1 MDQQRWKTFVES
13 SLRHPIPRP
22 LYPLLQVAKVSL
34 DLGSWIV
41 AVLIAAQIRWA
52 MVSSTPEWG
61 LFFRTTVFC
70 CGGQLLAGI
79 ATGLYRQ
86 RRRYS
91 SFEEVALLVR
101 VTVFALVFA
110 AVIDS
115 LFSSRTPLSA
125 LLVGGV
131 VALLAM
137 MAVRYVWRAVAG
149 VRRRPE
155 PDEEVR
161 LLVFGA
167 GDRGCGIVDELVDAK
182 GTPYVPVG
190 LIDDDRAKRK
200 FTVRGVHVLGTLKQ
214 ISVIA
219 AEYRASALLVAV
231 SDVSPR
237 LMQRLLEQAEQCDPP
252 LKVKVLSPISSL
264 FGEKVQTSDIQDLS
278 EEDLLGRRKI
288 DTDMGSIADYIRG
301 KRVLVTGA
309 GGSIGSELCR
319 QLHHFHP
326 ERLVMLDRDESAL
339 QRVQLS
345 IEGRALLDTPD
356 LVLADLRDH
365 ERIMSV
371 FADVRPHVVFH
382 AAALKHLTLLEAN
395 PEEALKSN
403 IWGTQTVLD
412 ASQAVGVHTFVN
424 ISTDKAASPSC
435 VLGYSKRIA
444 ERLTSHAAQTSV
456 KGTYVSVRFGNVLGS
471 QGSVLTTFRKQVEEG
486 NPLTVTHP
494 DITRYFMLI
503 EEAVQLVIQA
513 GAIGQAGEV
522 LVLDMGEPVRIA
534 DVAQTLIRRS
544 GRDLPIVYTGMR
556 AGEKMHEDL
565 LGPGEDDVRPTHP
578 LITQASVPALAPKSV
593 ESVDTRVGREA
604 LIRQLH
610 VLSALAP
617 TDQTNAKVYSLPD
630 PTDVLA
636 SQTNRK
642 TALRN
647 QEHELNGTPLRS
659 GTSSPLGANAESQ
672 EQAV

>member
-1 MDQQRWKTFVES
+1 MGQRSWKQFLES
-13 SLRHPIPRP
+13 ALRKPIPRSM
-22 LYPLLQVAKVSL
+22 YPLLQPAKVAL
-34 DLGSWIV
+34 DLSSWVV
-41 AVLIAAQIRWA
+41 AVVIATQVRLA
-52 MVSSTPEWG
+52 MVSMNLDWVQLG
-61 LFFRTTVFC
+61 RTMVFC
-70 CGGQLLAGI
+70 CGGQVVAGL
-79 ATGLYRQ
+79 ATGLYRN

-101 VTVFALVFA
+101 VTLFAILIA
-110 AVIDS
+110 AALES
-115 LFSSRTPLSA
+115 MFSPRTPLSA
-125 LLVGGV
+125 LFVGGV
-131 VALLAM
+131 VALLSM
-137 MAVRYVWRAVAG
+137 MAARYLWRAIAG
-149 VRRRPE
+149 IRRRPE
-155 PDEEVR
+155 PDEAVR

-167 GDRGCGIVDELVDAK
+167 GDRGCGIVDELVDAR
-182 GTPYVPVG
+182 GSSYLPVG
-190 LIDDDRAKRK
+190 LIDDDPSKRK

-214 ISVIA
+214 ISVVA
-219 AEYRASALLVAV
+219 SEYRASALLVAV

-237 LMQRLLEQAEQCDPP
+237 LMQRLLEQAEMCDPP

-264 FGEKVQTSDIQDLS
+264 FGEKLQTSDIQDLS

-288 DTDMGSIADYIRG
+288 DTDLGSIADYIRG

-365 ERIMSV
+365 DRIMSI
-371 FADVRPHVVFH
+371 FGDVKPHVVFH

-395 PEEALKSN
+395 PDEALKSN
-403 IWGTQTVLD
+403 VWGTQTVLD
-412 ASQAVGVHTFVN
+412 AAQASGVSTFVN

-444 ERLTSHAAQTSV
+444 ERLTAHAAHTSTT
-456 KGTYVSVRFGNVLGS
+456 GTYVSVRFGNVLGS
-471 QGSVLTTFRKQVEEG
+471 QGSVLTTFRKQIADG
-486 NPLTVTHP
+486 NPLTVTDP
-494 DITRYFMLI
+494 EVTRYFMLI

-522 LVLDMGEPVRIA
+522 LVLDMGEPVRIV

-544 GRDLPIVYTGMR
+544 GLDLPIVYTGMR
-556 AGEKMHEDL
+556 PGEKMHEDL
-565 LGPGEDDVRPTHP
+565 LGPGEDDVRPAHP
-578 LITQASVPALAPKSV
+578 LITHAAVPALPPWSV
-593 ESVDTRVGREA
+593 ASIDTSVGREA
-604 LIRQLH
+604 LIGEMHFLAA
-610 VLSALAP
+610 SAP
-617 TDQTNAKVYSLPD
+617 IGETTSKVYSIPD
-630 PTDVLA
+630 RGEVVA
-636 SQTNRK
+636 SQMARM
-642 TALRN
+642 ASFA
-647 QEHELNGTPLRS
+647 QEHETASRS
-659 GTSSPLGANAESQ
+659 GTSPSTGSAGSAADSQ